1 MGKVLIDLDAQFFSK
16 EKSFLFL
23 YSTGKYEEAYQILK
37 AMNCSLPS
45 DARIVESG
53 VGIPELRMQGNSLRA
68 EMEYDGYVKGMV
80 DKYYS
85 LVQLSASTYRENM
98 IEDLNR

>member
-23 YSTGKYEEAYQILK
+23 YSTGKYEDSYQILK

-45 DARIVESG
+45 EARIDPF
-53 VGIPELRMQGNSLRA
+53 PELQMSGNSLRA
-68 EMEYDGYVKGMV
+68 EMEYEGYVKGMV